1 MKTFYFLLITIVCL
15 LLASCGAPEQ
25 QQALQ
30 HPAWSRNAVIYEVN
44 VRQYTPEGTFN
55 AFAEHLPRLKD
66 LGVDILWFMP
76 IHPIGMEERKGPLG
90 SYYSVRDYED
100 VNPEF
105 GTLDDFKNVVKQAHD
120 MGFKVIIDWVA
131 NHTARDARW
140 INNEGWYLK
149 DDAGKIKMLYDWTDV
164 AELNYDNADMRR
176 AMTDAMLFWVKETDI
191 DGFRCDVAVEVPV
204 DFWEPAVAEIK
215 AIKPDLFMLA
225 EAEEPALQQKAFDM
239 YYAWGFH
246 AVMNN
251 LAQGK
256 ETVETL
262 RSSWQRMNDRF
273 PSFSIPMF
281 FTSNHDENSW
291 SGTEFER
298 MGEAAKAFAALTY
311 ILPGMPLIYNGQE
324 AGFNRRLEFFTKDEI
339 DWTDTGDYF
348 TFYKDLNRLRKNNP
362 ALYSQPEGGLLKEIA
377 SNVSE
382 SVFACERSVDGNT
395 VVAVFNL
402 SDATQQVTFQGAT
415 VEELQNGLTLQPWEY
430 KIVVT
435 SEK

>member
-1 MKTFYFLLITIVCL
+1 
-15 LLASCGAPEQ
+15 
-25 QQALQ
+25 
-30 HPAWSRNAVIYEVN
+30 
-44 VRQYTPEGTFN
+44 
-55 AFAEHLPRLKD
+55 
-66 LGVDILWFMP
+66 
-76 IHPIGMEERKGPLG
+76 
-90 SYYSVRDYED
+90 
-100 VNPEF
+100 
-105 GTLDDFKNVVKQAHD
+105 
-120 MGFKVIIDWVA
+120 VA
-131 NHTARDARW
+131 NHTARDAQW

-149 DDAGKIKMLYDWTDV
+149 DSTGKIKMLYDWTDV

-204 DFWEPAVAEIK
+204 DFWESAVTEIK
-215 AIKPDLFMLA
+215 AVKPDLFMLA

-239 YYAWGFH
+239 YYAWDFH
-246 AVMNN
+246 AVMNKV
-251 LAQGK
+251 AQGK
-256 ETVETL
+256 ETVGVL
-262 RSSWQRMNDRF
+262 RSSWQRMNSRF

-291 SGTEFER
+291 NGTEFER
-298 MGEAAKAFAALTY
+298 MGEAAKAFAVLSY

-348 TFYKDLNRLRKNNP
+348 TFYKDLNQLRKNNP
-362 ALYSQPEGGLLKEIA
+362 ALYSQPEGGLLKEITCSA
-377 SNVSE
+377 PE

-402 SDATQQVTFQGAT
+402 SNVPQQVTFKSAT

-430 KIVVT
+430 KIYV
-435 SEK
+435 K